1 MMKSTVSIVALCAVA
16 VSLLLAPTAQAA
28 GAPAAAEAPALAIQL
43 GAPFCDNAILQRDME
58 VPVWGWSKP
67 GTKVTVEF
75 AGQKKTAKAGKDG
88 KWVVKLGKL
97 KASFDPR
104 EMTITESTGKKVVL
118 KNILVG
124 EVWMASGQSNM
135 QWTCTKSSCNKLT
148 AALKAECD
156 AKGMT
161 VNPIRE
167 FRVQGLTSQLHPIEK
182 AAGAWRDGD
191 YLNYSAIAFAFA
203 EKLYQELNVPI
214 AILNCSFSQTPIEAW
229 VPREGWATAEDEW
242 SKAINERCL
251 QTDPR
256 TPEHKEAWDAFYK
269 SLEDQIAATE
279 AALKKGE
286 TPKAISEPVPGNF
299 AGNRDANWLFNG
311 QLNPVVP
318 YAIRGAI
325 WNQGYANMGKGIS
338 YYNNLHSLI
347 RGWRIVWDEPD
358 LPVYF
363 HQFYTPAKTV
373 PPPSIGGTAEMRLG
387 TAMARDIPNAG
398 MASQIDISG
407 GIHYSNKAV
416 PGRRLALHAL
426 KNQYGKNVVAEG
438 PMFKSYKVKGY
449 KVIVEFDNAKG
460 GLVVADTA
468 FNRSRAEGATGF
480 ADPTVIE
487 NGEAKV
493 ELFWLAGE
501 DRVWHPATC
510 KIEGD
515 VVIVSSKAVKKP
527 RGVSY
532 ASGGVAFNP
541 CLYNKAL
548 LPMTPF
554 IQYDNEMVTQATW
567 PDEKLK
573 IAGETIDPSTI
584 GKLYEFRK
592 MPLLGVQF
600 RDNAIFQA
608 DKPVKIWGSTRNFG
622 EWQDGDEEGDCKVHV
637 EFGDIKKMI
646 PVEPGMADWSVTLP
660 PMKADGKAYT
670 LKASFTIDGELAHER
685 VATNIVFGDV
695 WYVAAAATKFTVP
708 EVADSGQVVK
718 MIQNQ
723 SKRGGKNAASRYSV
737 CVSRTPY
744 NRFASYWKPAS
755 GLAGAIGHSIAAKT
769 KRPVGIVWMQS
780 KGSVDLSQWVA
791 PPYLKDAPSLME
803 DYKTVGS
810 QFTDNPYYL
819 ANVRRYIS
827 EWKGFWS
834 DYIPEMIARKAV
846 PEGAKWGASWGSY
859 PSPAPVVGDSKAAH
873 VQNIYVA
880 PFSPITMK
888 GAIFLSEEAMVNES
902 DGANFGP
909 EMGAVAKSMKAKF
922 GDKDAEF
929 IYTVPSKALAAKVTK
944 PKKIEGKSTAIE
956 VGDWADVTGVL
967 QAVSR

>member
-1 MMKSTVSIVALCAVA
+1 MGAGVAPVE
-16 VSLLLAPTAQAA
+16 APT
-28 GAPAAAEAPALAIQL
+28 LAIQL
-43 GAPFCDNAILQRDME
+43 GAPFSDNAILQRDMA

-88 KWVVKLGKL
+88 KWMVSLDKL
-97 KASFDPR
+97 KASFDPAV
-104 EMTITESTGKKVVL
+104 MVITESTGKKVVL

-148 AALKAECD
+148 ETLRAACE
-156 AKGMT
+156 AKGLT

-229 VPREGWATAEDEW
+229 VPREGWASAEDDW

-256 TPEHKEAWDAFYK
+256 TKEHKEAWGAFYK
-269 SLEDQIAATE
+269 SLEDQIAAAE
-279 AALKKGE
+279 AAMKKGE
-286 TPKAISEPVPGNF
+286 MPEAVSAPVPGNF
-299 AGNRDANWLFNG
+299 AGNRDASWLFNG
-311 QLNPVVP
+311 QLNPVIP

-338 YYNNLHSLI
+338 YYDNLHSLI

-373 PPPSIGGTAEMRLG
+373 PPPSIGATAEMRLG

-407 GIHYSNKAV
+407 GIHYSNKTV

-426 KNQYGKNVVAEG
+426 KNQYGKKVVADG
-438 PMFKSYKVKGY
+438 PAFKSYKVKGD

-460 GLVVADTA
+460 GLVVADTV

-515 VVIVSSKAVKKP
+515 AVIVSSKAVKKP
-527 RGVSY
+527 RGISY

-541 CLYNKAL
+541 CLYNKAM

-554 IQYDNEMVTQATW
+554 IQFDNEMVTRATW

-573 IAGETIDPSTI
+573 IAGTTIDPNTV
-584 GKLYEFRK
+584 GKIYEYRK
-592 MPLLGVQF
+592 MPLLSTQF
-600 RDNAIFQA
+600 RDNAVFQA
-608 DKPVKIWGSTRNFG
+608 DKPVTVWGSTRNLG
-622 EWQDGDEEGDCKVHV
+622 EWRDVDEEGDCKVHF
-637 EFGDIKKMI
+637 EFGDIKKTI
-646 PVEPGMADWSVTLP
+646 PVEAGMAEWSVTLP
-660 PMKADGKAYT
+660 PMEADGKPYT
-670 LKASFTIDGELAHER
+670 LKASFTIDGELAHTR
-685 VATNIVFGDV
+685 TITNIVFGDV
-695 WYVAAAATKFTVP
+695 WYVAAPAGIYQAPRKEPAELGV
-708 EVADSGQVVK
+708 EDSGQIVR

-737 CVSRTPY
+737 CVSRTPL
-744 NRFASYWKPAS
+744 NRFAAYWKPAS
-755 GLAGAIGHSIAAKT
+755 GMAAQIGHRIAANSKG
-769 KRPVGIVWMQS
+769 PVGIIWMQTKVS
-780 KGSVDLSQWVA
+780 GPKGERRDSTTISEWMA
-791 PPYLKDAPSLME
+791 PSFLKDAPSMMD

-810 QFTDNPYYL
+810 QYRDNPSYL
-819 ANVRRYIS
+819 ANVRRYIGD
-827 EWKGFWS
+827 WKGFWN
-834 DYIPEMIARKAV
+834 DYIPEMIETKAV
-846 PEGAKWGASWGSY
+846 PEGAAWGASWGSY
-859 PSPAPVVGDSKAAH
+859 PSPKPDIGDSKAT
-873 VQNIYVA
+873 YVYNVYVHSFTPA
-880 PFSPITMK
+880 ALK
-888 GAIFLSEEAMVNES
+888 GVIFLTSPSMVEAG

-909 EMGAVAKSMKAKF
+909 EMAALAKSFKAKF

-929 IYTVPSKALAAKVTK
+929 VYTVPSKTLS
-944 PKKIEGKSTAIE
+944 PKITAPKAIEGKSTAIE
-956 VGDWADVTGVL
+956 IGEWSEVGKVIEA
-967 QAVSR
+967 AAK

>member
-1 MMKSTVSIVALCAVA
+1 MTGKRIRNIVWVIL
-16 VSLLLAPTAQAA
+16 AA
-28 GAPAAAEAPALAIQL
+28 GLLISPSGLRAADGAPEPAPAIQL
-43 GAPFCDNAILQRDME
+43 GAPFCNNAVLQRDME
-58 VPVWGWSKP
+58 VPVWGWCKP

-75 AGQKKTAKAGKDG
+75 AGQKKTATAGKDG
-88 KWVVKLGKL
+88 KWVAKLDKL

-104 EMTITESTGKKVVL
+104 EMVITESTGKKVVL

-135 QWTCTKSSCNKLT
+135 QWTCTKSAVNKI
-148 AALKAECD
+148 C
-156 AKGMT
+156 GT
-161 VNPIRE
+161 VKPVGEQKINPIRE

-182 AAGAWRDGD
+182 AAGAWKDGG

-203 EKLYQELNVPI
+203 EKLYRELNVPI

-229 VPREGWATAEDEW
+229 VPRQGWATAEDEW

-256 TPEHKEAWDAFYK
+256 TPEHKEAWGAFYK
-269 SLEDQIAATE
+269 SLEDQIAAAE
-279 AALKKGE
+279 AAMKKGE
-286 TPKAISEPVPGNF
+286 TPEAISAPVPGNF

-338 YYNNLHSLI
+338 YYDNLHSLI

-363 HQFYTPAKTV
+363 HQFYTPARGV
-373 PPPSIGGTAEMRLG
+373 PPPSIGSTAEMRLG

-438 PMFKSYKVKGY
+438 PMFKSYEVKGD
-449 KVIVEFDNAKG
+449 KVIVEFDNAQG
-460 GLVVADTA
+460 GLVVADTS
-468 FNRSRAEGATGF
+468 FNRSREEGATGF

-487 NGEAKV
+487 NGEEKV

-501 DRVWHPATC
+501 DCVWHPATC

-515 VVIVSSKAVKKP
+515 EVVVSSKAVKKP
-527 RGVSY
+527 HGISY

-554 IQYDNEMVTQATW
+554 IYFDNEMVTQATW

-573 IAGETIDPSTI
+573 IAGETIDPSTV

-592 MPLLGVQF
+592 MPILSVQF
-600 RDNAIFQA
+600 RDNAVFQA
-608 DKPVKIWGSTRNFG
+608 DKPVKIWGSTRNYG
-622 EWQDGDEEGDCKVHV
+622 EWQDGDEEGDCKVHF
-637 EFGDIKKMI
+637 EFGDIKKTI
-646 PVEPGMADWSVTLP
+646 PVEEGMAEWSVTLP

-670 LKASFTIDGELAHER
+670 LRASFTIDGELAHER

-695 WYVAAAATKFTVP
+695 WYVAAPAARLATPK
-708 EVADSGQVVK
+708 VADSGQVVR

-723 SKRGGKNAASRYSV
+723 SKRGGRDAASRYSI
-737 CVSRTPY
+737 CVSRTPL
-744 NRFASYWKPAS
+744 NRFASYWKPAG

-769 KRPVGIVWMQS
+769 KRPVGIIWMQA
-780 KGSVDLSQWVA
+780 KGPVTLGLWIA
-791 PPYLKDAPSLME
+791 PPYLKDAPSLMD

-819 ANVRRYIS
+819 ANVRRYIT
-827 EWKGFWS
+827 EWKGFWN
-834 DYIPEMIARKAV
+834 DYIPEMIAEKAV
-846 PEGAKWGASWGSY
+846 PEGARWGASWGSY
-859 PSPAPVVGDSKAAH
+859 PSPKPVVGDSKAAH
-873 VQNIYVA
+873 VQNIYVE
-880 PFSPITMK
+880 PFAPITMK
-888 GAIFLSEEAMVNES
+888 GAIFLTSEGMVKEGE
-902 DGANFGP
+902 GANFGP
-909 EMGAVAKSMKAKF
+909 EMGALAKSLKAKF
-922 GDKDAEF
+922 GDKDAEL
-929 IYTVPSKALAAKVTK
+929 IYTVPSKALAAKITK
-944 PKKIEGKSTAIE
+944 PGKIEGKSTAVEIGAWSDVGGVIE
-956 VGDWADVTGVL
+956 
-967 QAVSR
+967 AVVD

>member
-1 MMKSTVSIVALCAVA
+1 
-16 VSLLLAPTAQAA
+16 
-28 GAPAAAEAPALAIQL
+28 
-43 GAPFCDNAILQRDME
+43 
-58 VPVWGWSKP
+58 
-67 GTKVTVEF
+67 
-75 AGQKKTAKAGKDG
+75 
-88 KWVVKLGKL
+88 
-97 KASFDPR
+97 
-104 EMTITESTGKKVVL
+104 
-118 KNILVG
+118 
-124 EVWMASGQSNM
+124 
-135 QWTCTKSSCNKLT
+135 
-148 AALKAECD
+148 
-156 AKGMT
+156 
-161 VNPIRE
+161 
-167 FRVQGLTSQLHPIEK
+167 
-182 AAGAWRDGD
+182 
-191 YLNYSAIAFAFA
+191 
-203 EKLYQELNVPI
+203 
-214 AILNCSFSQTPIEAW
+214 
-229 VPREGWATAEDEW
+229 
-242 SKAINERCL
+242 
-251 QTDPR
+251 
-256 TPEHKEAWDAFYK
+256 
-269 SLEDQIAATE
+269 
-279 AALKKGE
+279 
-286 TPKAISEPVPGNF
+286 
-299 AGNRDANWLFNG
+299 
-311 QLNPVVP
+311 
-318 YAIRGAI
+318 
-325 WNQGYANMGKGIS
+325 
-338 YYNNLHSLI
+338 
-347 RGWRIVWDEPD
+347 
-358 LPVYF
+358 
-363 HQFYTPAKTV
+363 
-373 PPPSIGGTAEMRLG
+373 
-387 TAMARDIPNAG
+387 
-398 MASQIDISG
+398 
-407 GIHYSNKAV
+407 
-416 PGRRLALHAL
+416 
-426 KNQYGKNVVAEG
+426 
-438 PMFKSYKVKGY
+438 
-449 KVIVEFDNAKG
+449 
-460 GLVVADTA
+460 
-468 FNRSRAEGATGF
+468 
-480 ADPTVIE
+480 
-487 NGEAKV
+487 
-493 ELFWLAGE
+493 
-501 DRVWHPATC
+501 
-510 KIEGD
+510 
-515 VVIVSSKAVKKP
+515 
-527 RGVSY
+527 
-532 ASGGVAFNP
+532 
-541 CLYNKAL
+541 
-548 LPMTPF
+548 MTPF

-646 PVEPGMADWSVTLP
+646 PVEPGMADWSMTLP
-660 PMKADGKAYT
+660 AMKADGKAYT

-695 WYVAAAATKFTVP
+695 WYVAAPATKFTVP

-880 PFSPITMK
+880 PFAPITMK
-888 GAIFLSEEAMVNES
+888 GAIFLSEEAMANES

-967 QAVSR
+967 QAVSQ